1 MKKPKIA
8 FCLAGV
14 AAISFA
20 VILLIFSFYIVTW
33 FNKKLIYEKRFASVL
48 FIEEVRQTSE
58 DLSRAA
64 IAYAATADSRFKE
77 KYNKIL
83 DITDEITAAR
93 NFDNEELYWHWA
105 PFVNTLEDGLKTHRP
120 LMEMTKQLGF
130 SPEESAKLE
139 LASNLTRD
147 MMRIERAA
155 MEAVERSG
163 GSKESALKALYTL
176 TDEGYLASKAQILN
190 LIDETQAL
198 VNKRT
203 RLAVE
208 KTLRQTEG
216 FFLLLLSAVV
226 AFAAS
231 ASALFWLEKR
241 RFTKLEK
248 SSYHDPLTKLA
259 NRAYLD
265 LYLKLVTSKAKAD
278 GEIVV
283 LSFVDL
289 NGFKGI
295 NDIFGHAQ
303 GDMVLRSVAKCL
315 LGHVRENDLVAR
327 YGGDEFVVVF
337 AAPLAHREQTLTRMK
352 KALHAAFKQLAADI
366 ENIKVGAAVGIS
378 AYPRPATSI
387 TMLLRTADQAM
398 YSAKGTDNL
407 LTVREIP
414 ALSIKKSR

>member
-8 FCLAGV
+8 FWLAGV

-20 VILLIFSFYIVTW
+20 VILLVLIFYVVTW

-64 IAYAATADSRFKE
+64 IAYAATGNSRFKE
-77 KYNKIL
+77 KYRNIL
-83 DITDEITAAR
+83 DIRDGITAPR
-93 NFDNEELYWHWA
+93 NFDNEELYSHWA
-105 PFVNTLEDGLKTHRP
+105 PLVNTLEDGLKTHRP

-155 MEAVERSG
+155 MEEVERSG
-163 GSKESALKALYTL
+163 GSKESALQALYML
-176 TDEGYLASKAQILN
+176 TDQAYLASKDQIIN
-190 LIDETQAL
+190 LIDETQAM

-278 GEIVV
+278 AEIVV

-303 GDMVLRSVAKCL
+303 GDMVLKSVAKCL
-315 LGHVRENDLVAR
+315 LAHVRENDLVAR

-337 AAPLAHREQTLTRMK
+337 VAPVAHREQTLTRMK
-352 KALHAAFKQLAADI
+352 KALHSAFKQLATDI

-378 AYPRPATSI
+378 IYPRPATSI

-407 LTVREIP
+407 LTVREMT
-414 ALSIKKSR
+414 ALSTKKSH

>member
-8 FCLAGV
+8 FWLAGV

-20 VILLIFSFYIVTW
+20 VILLVLSFYVVTW

-64 IAYAATADSRFKE
+64 IIYAATGNSRFKE
-77 KYNKIL
+77 KYRNIL
-83 DITDEITAAR
+83 DIRDGITAPR
-93 NFDNEELYWHWA
+93 NFDNEELYSHWA
-105 PFVNTLEDGLKTHRP
+105 PLVNTLEDGLKTHRP

-155 MEAVERSG
+155 MEEVERSG
-163 GSKESALKALYTL
+163 GSKESALQALYML
-176 TDEGYLASKAQILN
+176 TDQAYLASKAQIIN
-190 LIDETQAL
+190 LIDETQAM

-241 RFTKLEK
+241 RSSKLEK

-278 GEIVV
+278 AEIVV

-303 GDMVLRSVAKCL
+303 GDMVLKSVAKCL
-315 LGHVRENDLVAR
+315 LAHVRENDLVAR

-337 AAPLAHREQTLTRMK
+337 VAPVAHREQTLTRMK
-352 KALHAAFKQLAADI
+352 KALHSAFKQIATDI

-378 AYPRPATSI
+378 IYPRPATSI

-407 LTVREIP
+407 LTVREMT
-414 ALSIKKSR
+414 ALSTKKSR

>member
-8 FCLAGV
+8 FWLAGV

-20 VILLIFSFYIVTW
+20 VILLVLSFYIVTW

-64 IAYAATADSRFKE
+64 IAYAATGNSRFKE
-77 KYNKIL
+77 KYRNIL
-83 DITDEITAAR
+83 DIRDGITAPR
-93 NFDNEELYWHWA
+93 NFDDEELYSHWA
-105 PFVNTLEDGLKTHRP
+105 PLVNTLEDGLKTHRP

-378 AYPRPATSI
+378 IYPRPATSI

-407 LTVREIP
+407 LTVREIT
-414 ALSIKKSR
+414 AFSTKKSR

>member
-8 FCLAGV
+8 VWLAGV

-20 VILLIFSFYIVTW
+20 VILLVLSFYIVTW

-64 IAYAATADSRFKE
+64 IAYAATGNSRFKE
-77 KYNKIL
+77 KYRNIL
-83 DITDEITAAR
+83 DIRDGITAPR
-93 NFDNEELYWHWA
+93 NFDDEELYSHWV
-105 PFVNTLEDGLKTHRP
+105 PLVNTLEDGLKTHRP

-147 MMRIERAA
+147 MMQIERAA
-155 MEAVERSG
+155 MEEVERSG
-163 GSKESALKALYTL
+163 GSKESALQALYML
-176 TDEGYLASKAQILN
+176 TDQAYLASKAQIIN
-190 LIDETQAL
+190 LIDETQAM

-208 KTLRQTEG
+208 KTLRQTEV
-216 FFLLLLSAVV
+216 FFLVLLSAVV

-241 RFTKLEK
+241 RFIKLEK

-265 LYLKLVTSKAKAD
+265 LYLKLVTSKAKSD
-278 GEIVV
+278 GEVVV
-283 LSFVDL
+283 LAFLDL

-303 GDMVLRSVAKCL
+303 GDFVLKSVAKCL
-315 LGHVRENDLVAR
+315 LAHIREKDLVSR
-327 YGGDEFVVVF
+327 YGGDEFVVIFV
-337 AAPLAHREQTLTRMK
+337 APAAHREQTLTRMK
-352 KALHAAFKQLAADI
+352 KALHAAFKQLATDI
-366 ENIKVGAAVGIS
+366 ENIKVAAAVGIS
-378 AYPRPATSI
+378 VYPRPATSI

-398 YSAKGTDNL
+398 YAAKGADNL
-407 LTVREIP
+407 LTVRE
-414 ALSIKKSR
+414 S

>member
-20 VILLIFSFYIVTW
+20 VILVIFSFYIVTW

-64 IAYAATADSRFKE
+64 IAYAATADLRFKE

-93 NFDNEELYWHWA
+93 NFDNEELYSHVA
-105 PFVNTLEDGLKTHRP
+105 PFVNTLDDGLKTHRP

-147 MMRIERAA
+147 MMRIERSA
-155 MEAVERSG
+155 MEEVERSG
-163 GSKESALKALYTL
+163 GSKESALQGLYML
-176 TDEGYLASKAQILN
+176 TDEGYLASKAKILN
-190 LIDETQAL
+190 LIDETQSL

-203 RLAVE
+203 RLAVR

-241 RFTKLEK
+241 RSSKLEK

-283 LSFVDL
+283 LSFLDL
-289 NGFKGI
+289 NGFKEI

-303 GDMVLRSVAKCL
+303 GDMVLKSVAKCL
-315 LGHVRENDLVAR
+315 LAHVRENDLVAR

-337 AAPLAHREQTLTRMK
+337 VAPAAHREQTVARMK
-352 KALHAAFKQLAADI
+352 NALHATFKQLATDI

>member
-8 FCLAGV
+8 FWLAGV

-20 VILLIFSFYIVTW
+20 VILLVLSFYVVTW

-64 IAYAATADSRFKE
+64 IAYAATGNSRFKE
-77 KYNKIL
+77 KYRNIL
-83 DITDEITAAR
+83 DIRDGITAPR
-93 NFDNEELYWHWA
+93 NFDDEELYSHWV
-105 PFVNTLEDGLKTHRP
+105 PLVNTLEDGLKTHRP

-147 MMRIERAA
+147 MMQIERAA
-155 MEAVERSG
+155 MEEVELSG
-163 GSKESALKALYTL
+163 GSKESALQALYML
-176 TDEGYLASKAQILN
+176 TDQAYLASKAQIIN
-190 LIDETQAL
+190 LIDETQAM

-248 SSYHDPLTKLA
+248 SSYHDQLTKLA

-278 GEIVV
+278 GEVVV

-303 GDMVLRSVAKCL
+303 GDMVLKSVAKCL

-337 AAPLAHREQTLTRMK
+337 VAPVAHREQTLTRMK
-352 KALHAAFKQLAADI
+352 KALHSAFKQIATDI

-378 AYPRPATSI
+378 VYPRPATSI

-407 LTVREIP
+407 LTVREMT
-414 ALSIKKSR
+414 ALSTKKSR

>member
-8 FCLAGV
+8 FWLAGV

-20 VILLIFSFYIVTW
+20 VILLVLIFYIVTW

-48 FIEEVRQTSE
+48 FIEAVRQTSE

-64 IAYAATADSRFKE
+64 IAYAATGNSRFKE
-77 KYNKIL
+77 KYRNIL
-83 DITDEITAAR
+83 DIRDGITSPR
-93 NFDNEELYWHWA
+93 NFDNEEFYWHWA
-105 PFVNTLEDGLKTHRP
+105 PFVNTLKDDLKTHRP
-120 LMEMTKQLGF
+120 LLEMTKQLGF
-130 SPEESAKLE
+130 SPEESAQLE

-155 MEAVERSG
+155 MEEVERSG
-163 GSKESALKALYTL
+163 GSKESSLQALYVL
-176 TDEGYLASKAQILN
+176 TDESYLAAKAEILN
-190 LIDETQAL
+190 LIDETQTM

-208 KTLRQTEG
+208 KTLRQTEV
-216 FFLLLLSAVV
+216 FFLVLLSAVV
-226 AFAAS
+226 AFSAS

-265 LYLKLVTSKAKAD
+265 LYLKLVTSKAKTD
-278 GEIVV
+278 GEVVV
-283 LSFVDL
+283 LAFLDL

-303 GDMVLRSVAKCL
+303 GDFVLKSVAKCL
-315 LGHVRENDLVAR
+315 LAHIREKDLVSR
-327 YGGDEFVVVF
+327 YGGDEFVVIFV
-337 AAPLAHREQTLTRMK
+337 APAAHREQTLTRMK
-352 KALHAAFKQLAADI
+352 KALHAAFKQLATDI
-366 ENIKVGAAVGIS
+366 ENIKVAAAVGIS
-378 AYPRPATSI
+378 VYPRPATSI

-398 YSAKGTDNL
+398 YAAKGTDNL
-407 LTVREIP
+407 LTVRE
-414 ALSIKKSR
+414 S

>member
-8 FCLAGV
+8 FWLAGV
-14 AAISFA
+14 VAISFA
-20 VILLIFSFYIVTW
+20 VILLVLIFYIVTW

-64 IAYAATADSRFKE
+64 IAYAATGNSRFKE
-77 KYNKIL
+77 KYRNIL
-83 DITDEITAAR
+83 DIRDGITAPR
-93 NFDNEELYWHWA
+93 NFDNEELYSHWA
-105 PFVNTLEDGLKTHRP
+105 PIVNTLEDGLKTHRP

-155 MEAVERSG
+155 MEEVERSG
-163 GSKESALKALYTL
+163 GSKESALQALYML
-176 TDEGYLASKAQILN
+176 TDQAYLASKARIIN
-190 LIDETQAL
+190 LIDETQAM

-248 SSYHDPLTKLA
+248 SSYHDQLTKLA

-278 GEIVV
+278 AEIVV

-303 GDMVLRSVAKCL
+303 GDMVLKSVAKCL

-337 AAPLAHREQTLTRMK
+337 VAPVAHREQTLTRMK
-352 KALHAAFKQLAADI
+352 KSLHSAFKQIATDI

-378 AYPRPATSI
+378 IYPRPSTSI

-407 LTVREIP
+407 LTVREMT
-414 ALSIKKSR
+414 ALSIKKSH

>member
-1 MKKPKIA
+1 MKNPKIA
-8 FCLAGV
+8 FWLAGV

-20 VILLIFSFYIVTW
+20 VILLVLSFYIVTW

-64 IAYAATADSRFKE
+64 IAYAATGNSRFKE
-77 KYNKIL
+77 KYRNIL
-83 DITDEITAAR
+83 DIRDGITAPR
-93 NFDNEELYWHWA
+93 NFDNEELYSHWA
-105 PFVNTLEDGLKTHRP
+105 PLVNTLEDGLKTHRP

-155 MEAVERSG
+155 MEEVERSG
-163 GSKESALKALYTL
+163 GSKESALQALYML
-176 TDEGYLASKAQILN
+176 TDQAYLASKAQIIN
-190 LIDETQAL
+190 LIDETQAM

-248 SSYHDPLTKLA
+248 SSYHDQLTKLA

-278 GEIVV
+278 AEIVV

-303 GDMVLRSVAKCL
+303 GDMVLKSVAKCL
-315 LGHVRENDLVAR
+315 LAHVRENDLVAR

-337 AAPLAHREQTLTRMK
+337 VAPVAHREQTLTRMK
-352 KALHAAFKQLAADI
+352 KALHSAFKQIATDI

-378 AYPRPATSI
+378 VYPRPATSI

-407 LTVREIP
+407 LMVREMT
-414 ALSIKKSR
+414 ALSTKKSR

>member
-8 FCLAGV
+8 FWLAGV
-14 AAISFA
+14 VAISFA
-20 VILLIFSFYIVTW
+20 VILLVLIFYIVTW
-33 FNKKLIYEKRFASVL
+33 FNKKLIYEKRFASLL

-64 IAYAATADSRFKE
+64 IAYAATGNSRFKE
-77 KYNKIL
+77 KYRNIL
-83 DITDEITAAR
+83 DIRDGITAPR
-93 NFDNEELYWHWA
+93 NFDDEELYSHWA
-105 PFVNTLEDGLKTHRP
+105 PLVNTLEDGLKTHRP

-155 MEAVERSG
+155 MEEVERSG
-163 GSKESALKALYTL
+163 GSKESALQALYML
-176 TDEGYLASKAQILN
+176 TDQAYLASKAQIIN
-190 LIDETQAL
+190 LIDETQAM

-303 GDMVLRSVAKCL
+303 GDMVLKSVAKCL
-315 LGHVRENDLVAR
+315 LAHVRENDLVAR

-337 AAPLAHREQTLTRMK
+337 VAPVAHREQTLTRMK
-352 KALHAAFKQLAADI
+352 KALHSAFKQLATDI

-378 AYPRPATSI
+378 IYPRPATSI

-407 LTVREIP
+407 LTVREMT